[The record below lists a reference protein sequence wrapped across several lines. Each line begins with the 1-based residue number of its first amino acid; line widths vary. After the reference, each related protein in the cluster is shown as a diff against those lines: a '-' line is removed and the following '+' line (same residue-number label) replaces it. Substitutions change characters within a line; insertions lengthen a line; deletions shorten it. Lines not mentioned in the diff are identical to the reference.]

1 MRFKTLIFPFLL
13 LMTPLYAHF
22 PIQCEGRTEV
32 TYIYPQKKSWHR
44 ITCYHPVEIDW
55 NNRILRCLNPHPE
68 GMTQIQFKD
77 EERQIYADNLVI
89 YYQLQKNL
97 LNLQELKLFG
107 HVKLIQQEIDP
118 KTKESH
124 VQYALADELQYEHES
139 EKLILTAHKN
149 KNVLYFDETHRYRMI
164 APEIEVKK
172 NRLTNKFNIQGLGA
186 VRFTFQEDELE
197 EMRQNF
203 FMRSPKNERK

>member
-1 MRFKTLIFPFLL
+1 MS
-13 LMTPLYAHF
+13 PLYAHF

-32 TYIYPQKKSWHR
+32 TYIYPQKASWHR

-55 NNRILRCLNPHPE
+55 NDRILRCLNPNSE
-68 GMTQIQFKD
+68 GKAQIQFKD
-77 EERQIYADNLVI
+77 TERQIYADNLVVH
-89 YYQLQKNL
+89 YQLQKNL

-107 HVKLIQQEIDP
+107 HVKLIQQEIDS

-124 VQYALADELQYEHES
+124 VQYALADELKYDHES
-139 EKLILTAHKN
+139 EKLILTAHQN
-149 KNVLYFDETHRYRMI
+149 KNVLYFDETHHYRMI

-172 NRLTNKFNIQGLGA
+172 NPETNKFNIQGQGA

-203 FMRSPKNERK
+203 FKRALQNERK